1 MSDTIRE
8 QIITAIE
15 AKLAHI
21 LTSKG
26 YLTECGANV
35 KRVLKALD
43 QEELPAVVVFPKP
56 EVTTREYGNDANV
69 MKVGLRALTVFDP
82 VTENA
87 SEVAEQLLADLK
99 EVMCGRRW
107 SMSFK
112 SGGTYEPQPGDTITG
127 ATSAAT
133 AYVESVTTTG
143 GAWAAGTA
151 AGTIYLRRLTG
162 RFTFTAAIVSP
173 ATPEVNEN
181 LNVPGHA
188 NCMTTNGAQTYI
200 EPETSTCAGLATDIR
215 YTGGGPDEYPEAPDT
230 TVGVGVEF
238 EITYSTVA
246 GNPFA
251 RPT

>member
-21 LTSKG
+21 LTAKG

-69 MKVGLRALTVFDP
+69 MRVNIQALNVFDSN
-82 VTENA
+82 TENA
-87 SEVAEQLLADLK
+87 SEVAEQMLADLK

-107 SMSFK
+107 SMAFK
-112 SGGTYEPQPGDTITG
+112 SGGTYEPQPGETITG

-133 AYVESVTTTG
+133 AYVESVTKSSG
-143 GAWAAGTA
+143 SWAAGTA
-151 AGTIYLRRLTG
+151 IGTLYLRRLTG
-162 RFTFTAAIVSP
+162 KFTFTAA
-173 ATPEVNEN
+173 ATPNPEVNEN

-188 NCMTTNGAQTYI
+188 NCMTTAGAQTYI